1 MKFRICVLFILST
14 ISIFAITP
22 EEIKEAYSKSY
33 NYEKIE
39 DFENAIRALSAV
51 VDEYP
56 NGYTVNLR
64 LGWLYYLLGKYA
76 NSLHHY
82 ELAMKSSIYSLE
94 AKLGYMLPLLAQNK
108 YSEVESMAYKISSTD
123 YYNYYA
129 NLRLAFSLRMQEK
142 FDQAEKVC
150 NTMLATYPTDI
161 NFLIE
166 LAYVKV
172 GQEDTEKAGLIFWD
186 VLVLDPENEY
196 AKSYLQ
202 IENGN

>member
-1 MKFRICVLFILST
+1 MKLRFCVLFIFTT
-14 ISIFAITP
+14 ISLLGITP

-39 DFENAIRALSAV
+39 DYENAIRALSTV

-76 NSLHHY
+76 NSIHHY
-82 ELAMKSSIYSLE
+82 ELAIKSSSYSLE

-108 YSEVESMAYKISSTD
+108 YGEVESMAYKITSTD

-129 NLRLAFSLRMQEK
+129 NLRLAYSLRMQEK
-142 FDQAEKVC
+142 FDQAEKIC
-150 NTMLATYPTDI
+150 NTMLSAYPTDI
-161 NFLIE
+161 AFLIE
-166 LAYVKV
+166 LAYIKV
-172 GQEDTEKAGLIFWD
+172 GQENTEKAGLIFWD

-196 AKSYLQ
+196 AKSYLM
-202 IENGN
+202 IDNGN